1 MAAEPGPDFRWGAL
15 FRASKPKR
23 IVLPDGTVK
32 VVEESTDRQDLEVIQ
47 HIRDKNMGV
56 IVESYKDVASAWRP
70 GAKRPR
76 YKHALVDLAAG
87 YIDGIACLAV
97 DRLTRR
103 RDQVRPI
110 LNAMRKWEGGS
121 SSFGT
126 S

>member
-1 MAAEPGPDFRWGAL
+1 MGSVTARFEAEACRSSRWVGQV
-15 FRASKPKR
+15 
-23 IVLPDGTVK
+23 I
-32 VVEESTDRQDLEVIQ
+32 EESTDRQDLELI
-47 HIRDKNMGV
+47 HYIRDNNMGI
-56 IVESYKDVASAWRP
+56 IVDSYKDVASAWMP

-103 RDQVRPI
+103 RI
-110 LNAMRKWEGGS
+110 K
-121 SSFGT
+121 FGP